1 MLDCK
6 TECAALSGK
15 GSEPVV
21 LCSKMVRIAAAFLK
35 EMDPEGYEMLCE
47 GLAKANPDSIA
58 FINEHLLKGRTG
70 DSEQAEWDLPSL
82 IIGHSVALAGGRCA
96 IIEPGSEESPRGWRI
111 RVKKGGREKVTK
123 VWDRF
128 SASDMRHDI
137 KLPSVARLSEKE
149 RVLLN
154 SSAEPVTMR
163 LELEP
168 EPHLVLT
175 VNGALAEDLGLTHWS
190 PSLGI
195 ISIVNGTVKTVRVN
209 TEIEEIDGELHY
221 ELSIEALMKIMA
233 IDDAWLTTSV
243 VPGAWYS
250 RVPSVDGTR
259 VPVAWSMMAHN
270 TVEVPMPATVYA
282 ALNRRIPW
290 FGVDD
295 AERWII
301 RMLREGQS
309 VPC

>member
-1 MLDCK
+1 MQDFNK
-6 TECAALSGK
+6 ECAASSDK

-221 ELSIEALMKIMA
+221 ELSVEAVMQIMA
-233 IDDAWLTTSV
+233 RITTSV
-243 VPGAWYS
+243 VPGAWYC

-259 VPVAWSMMAHN
+259 VPVAWSMTAHN
-270 TVEVPMPATVYA
+270 TVAVPMPASVYA
-282 ALNRRIPW
+282 DLNRRIPW
-290 FGVDD
+290 FCVDD
-295 AERWII
+295 VERWIAQ
-301 RMLREGQS
+301 MLREGQS
-309 VPC
+309 LRIRNG

>member
-1 MLDCK
+1 MK
-6 TECAALSGK
+6 
-15 GSEPVV
+15 
-21 LCSKMVRIAAAFLK
+21 
-35 EMDPEGYEMLCE
+35 
-47 GLAKANPDSIA
+47 
-58 FINEHLLKGRTG
+58 
-70 DSEQAEWDLPSL
+70 
-82 IIGHSVALAGGRCA
+82 
-96 IIEPGSEESPRGWRI
+96 
-111 RVKKGGREKVTK
+111 
-123 VWDRF
+123 
-128 SASDMRHDI
+128 HDI
-137 KLPSVARLSEKE
+137 KVPSVARLSEKE
-149 RVLLN
+149 RKLLN
-154 SSAEPVTMR
+154 SSAEPATVR

-168 EPHLVLT
+168 KPHLVLN
-175 VNGALAEDLGLTHWS
+175 VVGALAEE
-190 PSLGI
+190 GI
-195 ISIVNGTVKTVRVN
+195 ISIVNGTVKTVWVD

-221 ELSIEALMKIMA
+221 ELSIEALMKIMV

-270 TVEVPMPATVYA
+270 TVEVPMPATVYS

-295 AERWII
+295 AVRWII